1 MSSQNPS
8 VDTTATSAVPVQT
21 ITYICGECRAES
33 QIKPRENIRCHD
45 CGHRVLYKKRSEI
58 LSVFEGSY
66 RYADRVPNTT
76 LPRFGDVLEPVLY
89 IPSIMTNL

>member
-8 VDTTATSAVPVQT
+8 GDTTTPSAAAPVQT

-45 CGHRVLYKKRSEI
+45 CGHRVLYKKRSDM
-58 LSVFEGSY
+58 LSVFEA
-66 RYADRVPNTT
+66 R
-76 LPRFGDVLEPVLY
+76 
-89 IPSIMTNL
+89 